1 MKTLPLAAL
10 ALVAGVAFAQEDK
23 PETREV
29 RIYLLDRTVPERD
42 YKDAAAVLTI
52 ERPSTGKGRTFLL
65 PRVAKGTP
73 TPGEDRATGM
83 IRCLP
88 GTPYFVELQTG
99 EAAPAAEKADKVEA
113 PADKKKEGAPLSGTE
128 VLKRVHAKGAY
139 FVQKIPADALTGT
152 YTATITLRMGNLTY
166 TSEEFQGPRPEKVSM
181 DDVAGKVDQSLAGLK
196 TKAEE
201 ETGFMDL
208 KPAVT
213 QLRRE
218 LSQLAPAGFE
228 DGTGA
233 FELDRQWC
241 LTLAR
246 NIDEACDRGNTARV
260 LELSQQCGPRLKN
273 MQTMLAGTRK
283 EPEHETAPEV
293 PVK

>member
-1 MKTLPLAAL
+1 MKTLPFAVALLLSGLASAD
-10 ALVAGVAFAQEDK
+10 QDK
-23 PETREV
+23 AETREV
-29 RIYLLDRTVPERD
+29 RIYVLDRTVPDRD

-52 ERPSTGKGRTFLL
+52 DRPATGKGRTFLC

-83 IRCLP
+83 IRSLP

-99 EAAPAAEKADKVEA
+99 EAAPRARQEDQPQKA
-113 PADKKKEGAPLSGTE
+113 KKEGAPPSGAE
-128 VLKRVHAKGAY
+128 VLKGVHTKGVY
-139 FVQKIPADALTGT
+139 FAQKVPADLLTGT
-152 YTATITLRMGNLTY
+152 YTATVTIRIGNLTY
-166 TSEEFQGPRPEKVSM
+166 TSEEFQGPGSETVAL
-181 DDVAGKVDQSLAGLK
+181 DDVAAKVDQSLTSLK

-201 ETGFMDL
+201 QSGFMDL

-218 LSQLAPAGFE
+218 LAQLAPAGFE

-241 LTLAR
+241 LSLAR

-273 MQTMLAGTRK
+273 MQTMLARTRK
-283 EPEHETAPEV
+283 EPAQEPEPEV

>member
-1 MKTLPLAAL
+1 MKTLSLAAL
-10 ALVAGVAFAQEDK
+10 TLVAGVALADQDK
-23 PETREV
+23 TETREV
-29 RIYLLDRTVPERD
+29 RIYLLDRAAPDRD

-52 ERPSTGKGRTFLL
+52 ERPATGKGRTFLF

-73 TPGEDRATGM
+73 TPGEERATGM

-99 EAAPAAEKADKVEA
+99 EAAPAAKPEA
-113 PADKKKEGAPLSGTE
+113 PAEKGKEGAPLSGAE
-128 VLKRVHAKGAY
+128 VLKRVHARGAY
-139 FVQKIPADALTGT
+139 FVQKIPTDLLTGT
-152 YTATITLRMGNLTY
+152 YTATVTMRVGSMTT
-166 TSEEFQGPRPEKVSM
+166 TSEEFQGPRPENVTL
-181 DDVAGKVDQSLAGLK
+181 DDVAAKVDQSLAGLK

-201 ETGFMDL
+201 QTGFMDL

-218 LSQLAPAGFE
+218 LAQLAPAGFE

-241 LTLAR
+241 LSLAR
-246 NIDEACDRGNTARV
+246 NIDEACDRGNTARIV
-260 LELSQQCGPRLKN
+260 ELSQQCGPRLKN
-273 MQTMLAGTRK
+273 MQAMLAGTRK
-283 EPEHETAPEV
+283 EPEPAPVEV

>member
-10 ALVAGVAFAQEDK
+10 TLVAGVAFADQDK
-23 PETREV
+23 SETREV
-29 RIYLLDRTVPERD
+29 RIYLLDRTAPDRD

-52 ERPSTGKGRTFLL
+52 ERPTTGKGRTFLF
-65 PRVAKGTP
+65 PRVAKGIP

-99 EAAPAAEKADKVEA
+99 EGAPAAKPEAAPEKEKV
-113 PADKKKEGAPLSGTE
+113 KGKEGAPLSGTE
-128 VLKRVHAKGAY
+128 VLKRVHARGAY
-139 FVQKIPADALTGT
+139 FVQKVPADLLTGT
-152 YTATITLRMGNLTY
+152 YTATITLRVGSQTY
-166 TSEEFQGPRPEKVSM
+166 TSEEFQGPRPENVTL
-181 DDVAGKVDQSLAGLK
+181 DDVAAKVDQSLAGLK

-201 ETGFMDL
+201 QTGFMDL

-218 LSQLAPAGFE
+218 LAQLAPAGFE

-273 MQTMLAGTRK
+273 MQTMLAGTKK
-283 EPEHETAPEV
+283 EPEPETEI